1 MKLSAFFHS
10 NWCERSD
17 TTCMRYSWMT
27 GRALLKT
34 KMSGVW
40 NAAPLLRGC
49 LIFRGLANQF
59 PAFAI
64 TVIYQYLTGYERSLW
79 VAELHDHLCL
89 MFYPASKNTIFNCF
103 LQVHSCKMR
112 HNRLRSQPHPE
123 SHSVTGAIL
132 LVCAGLFRKGFCSSE
147 QGYSSWKQ
155 NGEQGRLGNSVLTHP
170 WLSSCVAPAGLA
182 ARL

>member
-10 NWCERSD
+10 YWCERSD

-64 TVIYQYLTGYERSLW
+64 TAIYQYLTGYERSLW
-79 VAELHDHLCL
+79 LPSC
-89 MFYPASKNTIFNCF
+89 MITCISCSTPASKTQSLIVAFKFIPARCATI
-103 LQVHSCKMR
+103 VS
-112 HNRLRSQPHPE
+112 E
-123 SHSVTGAIL
+123 ASHTLKATLSLG
-132 LVCAGLFRKGFCSSE
+132 RSSE
-147 QGYSSWKQ
+147 QGFSSWKQ

>member
-27 GRALLKT
+27 GRALLNT

-89 MFYPASKNTIFNCF
+89 MFYPASKTQSLIVSFKFIPARCATIVSEASHTLRATLSLGRSYWYALGSFVRAF
-103 LQVHSCKMR
+103 VPPSRDTLHG
-112 HNRLRSQPHPE
+112 NRMASR
-123 SHSVTGAIL
+123 
-132 LVCAGLFRKGFCSSE
+132 
-147 QGYSSWKQ
+147 
-155 NGEQGRLGNSVLTHP
+155 
-170 WLSSCVAPAGLA
+170 VAWEIPC
-182 ARL
+182 